1 MNLSEIGKI
10 IKQRRQFLRL
20 KQEDLEELSKVNK
33 KTIQQVETGNGNP
46 SFETLDKLANVL
58 GMEVSIN
65 VKNLNNG

>member
-20 KQEDLEELSKVNK
+20 KQEDLEEISKVNK